1 MAEARD
7 KDVAYFLRPAILAQS
22 ALVIAGIVVLV
33 LVLWQLSD
41 LLLLGFGAIV
51 VATILHSLAGLIER
65 YTPLKR
71 PWSLAVA
78 SIAVAGFVASF
89 AYLLGAQIYEQASN
103 LIAKL
108 PEMVSAAGERFGIQ
122 DLPGLLASKSDDFI
136 GRSGLVGDIAGYTS
150 VVVGSVASLLLV
162 IFAGIYLAAS
172 PSRYLEGFLTLV
184 PAHVRGRIGSA
195 MENAGHALQY
205 WLLGQIIS
213 MTLVGMLTTAG
224 LYLIGMPSALA
235 LGFFAGVAEFVPIV
249 GPLLSA
255 IPAVFL
261 ALSEGGS
268 MIFWVVGLYVLVQQ
282 IEGNLI
288 LPLVQRQAVDL
299 PPVIGLFALVGLG
312 ILFGPLGVLLAAP
325 LTVLLYVAVKQLYV
339 RDTLGEKTDVPGED

>member
-1 MAEARD
+1 MTGTRD
-7 KDVAYFLRPAILAQS
+7 KDIAYILRPAVLAQS
-22 ALVIAGIVVLV
+22 ALVIAGIAVLV

-41 LLLLGFGAIV
+41 LLLLGFGAVV
-51 VATILHSLAGLIER
+51 VATVLHSLAGLIER

-78 SIAVAGFVASF
+78 SIAVAGLIVSF

-103 LIAKL
+103 LMTKL

-136 GRSGLVGDIAGYTS
+136 GRSGLVGDIAGYSS
-150 VVVGSVASLLLV
+150 VVVGSVVNLLLV
-162 IFAGIYLAAS
+162 IVGGIYLSIS
-172 PSRYLEGFLTLV
+172 PSRYLEGFLILV
-184 PAHVRGRIGSA
+184 PAHVRGKIGSA
-195 MENAGHALQY
+195 MENAGRALRY

-213 MTLVGMLTTAG
+213 MTIVGMLTTAG

-235 LGFFAGVAEFVPIV
+235 LGFFAGVAGFVPIV
-249 GPLLSA
+249 GALLSA
-255 IPAVFL
+255 LPAVLL

-268 MIFWVVGLYVLVQQ
+268 MIYWVLGLYVLVQQ

-288 LPLVQRQAVDL
+288 MPLVQRQAVDL

-325 LTVLLYVAVKQLYV
+325 LTVVLYVAVKQFYV
-339 RDTLGEKTDVPGED
+339 RDTLGEKTEVPGED